1 MAYLHRLFR
10 EFRGAGYGGCRTMRR
25 RSRGNP
31 ARPYI
36 WRLTMRASPSAVAL
50 TAPGQ
55 PARPASPGP
64 VRRLTRPA
72 AGLAA
77 VVLFQLLFAS
87 VFIGVLHHP
96 EPHRA
101 PVAVVG
107 RSPLAVVVSSLG
119 GETVR
124 LVAEPTAGAAR
135 AAIRGGQV
143 NAAVIA
149 GRHGESL
156 LIQTAAS
163 PGTASVLTK
172 EFTTAAAA
180 VKTPLQVRDLAR
192 LPASDSTGISA
203 FFLVLAWMLGGYVA
217 ATALGIMLGGMRSP
231 SLRHAATRL
240 GLLAVYAAISG
251 FLGALLIGPAIGVV
265 SGYNLALA
273 SVGMLLV
280 FAAAAATAGLQA
292 VLGMAGTLIAIIGMV
307 VFGDPTSGTS
317 IATALLARPW
327 NLIGQGLPPS
337 AALSAARGVIYLGGT
352 NLTGPLTVLAAYA
365 AAGTLLMLAG
375 AAWLHPRTTSPATQ
389 RQPA

>member
-1 MAYLHRLFR
+1 
-10 EFRGAGYGGCRTMRR
+10 
-25 RSRGNP
+25 
-31 ARPYI
+31 
-36 WRLTMRASPSAVAL
+36 
-50 TAPGQ
+50 
-55 PARPASPGP
+55 
-64 VRRLTRPA
+64 
-72 AGLAA
+72 
-77 VVLFQLLFAS
+77 
-87 VFIGVLHHP
+87 
-96 EPHRA
+96 
-101 PVAVVG
+101 VVG
-107 RSPLAVVVSSLG
+107 RSPLALVVSSLG
-119 GETVR
+119 GGTVR

-217 ATALGIMLGGMRSP
+217 ATALGIMLGGVRSP

-273 SVGMLLV
+273 SVGMLL
-280 FAAAAATAGLQA
+280 
-292 VLGMAGTLIAIIGMV
+292 